1 MLYYHTHL
9 CHFHPSPGFVAEP
22 PSGRLPLHLCRAVC
36 DGVAEATGRQRRR
49 GAPRRLGAVRCPC
62 SRSGGG
68 EVVYAGHEDDMVHMG
83 TPWVHHDTS
92 NKACG
97 YSMIFTHAHARFTR
111 PSVHP
116 WDDHRISSNQV
127 GYPGMEDSEGITSR
141 LQRSR
146 AAQATADWLL
156 QCQNL
161 DGGFGCR
168 PRECESHVPWAH
180 MPRHRESP
188 GRNPWELLSIIELP
202 GPAGREVDS
211 NISAHQMA

>member
-1 MLYYHTHL
+1 MLYYHTHP

-36 DGVAEATGRQRRR
+36 DDVAEATGRQRRC

-68 EVVYAGHEDDMVHMG
+68 ELVYAGHEDHTGVHMD
-83 TPWVHHDTS
+83 TPWYT
-92 NKACG
+92 
-97 YSMIFTHAHARFTR
+97 MIHPTKHADI
-111 PSVHP
+111 HP
-116 WDDHRISSNQV
+116 CPCTFYFRRSIPGMIIEYHRI
-127 GYPGMEDSEGITSR
+127 R
-141 LQRSR
+141 LGWILGWR

-180 MPRHRESP
+180 VMPRHQESP
-188 GRNPWELLSIIELP
+188 GRNL
-202 GPAGREVDS
+202 
-211 NISAHQMA
+211 